1 MKELTTLEW
10 IITVLSFAIA
20 IASIILNF
28 IWLFRGYSFREF
40 LVNWRELFR

>member
-10 IITVLSFAIA
+10 IITVLSIA
-20 IASIILNF
+20 FVIASIVLNF
-28 IWLFRGYSFREF
+28 IWLFRGYSFKDF